1 MRTSSRRRGGEIVV
15 RTTSRSKMGLL
26 LYSVPGAWAV
36 SRIIPRLM
44 LAVKGALIQALV
56 TLPPGATGKIPG
68 GGFAAASTRDGVEV
82 DEGWRV
88 DEGP

>member
-1 MRTSSRRRGGEIVV
+1 
-15 RTTSRSKMGLL
+15 
-26 LYSVPGAWAV
+26 
-36 SRIIPRLM
+36 M